1 MKKRLVLVGC
11 VALAVLV
18 GAIIFTMTGHKGPQ
32 GAATGSSGGC
42 GGGPEDGL
50 VTEQSKG
57 LEFARTSNVA
67 VVEGNEAMHQAGAKL
82 HSKNYDLDKVEKNL
96 GVTDQQLGEVYLSS
110 FKVKLTSDAVAG
122 TDDQD
127 DLQFVDKMILYV
139 RSANPDSTIDQRA
152 VAWFY
157 REESPDSTADTLVFE
172 PAHDFDF
179 SEFAEEG
186 FELYAKTEGGVPLDD
201 VSFNGTA
208 VFLAV
213 PSE

>member
-1 MKKRLVLVGC
+1 MNKRLVLVGC
-11 VALAVLV
+11 VVLAVLA
-18 GAIIFTMTGHKGPQ
+18 GAIIFAMTGHKGPQ

-42 GGGPEDGL
+42 GGEPDDGL

-57 LEFARTSNVA
+57 LALVRTSQVA
-67 VVEGNEAMHQAGAKL
+67 IVEGNQAMHEAGAKL
-82 HSKNYDLDKVEKNL
+82 HAQSYDLDKVEKNL
-96 GVTDQQLGEVYLSS
+96 GVTDKELVEVHLSS
-110 FKVKLTSDAVAG
+110 FEVELTEDAKAG
-122 TDDQD
+122 ADDQD

-157 REESPDSTADTLVFE
+157 REESPASTADTLVFE
-172 PAHDFDF
+172 PAADFDF